1 MRIACHMRSG
11 DFVVSILIMLRPTEC
26 PSKSGASVPPSR
38 AYCMVEV
45 VLNPARGNAMRTNG
59 GKDLGYKFGYRH
71 QFGSI
76 TENYAKLLMG
86 SHLWL
91 SEITLDFAYL
101 S

>member
-1 MRIACHMRSG
+1 
-11 DFVVSILIMLRPTEC
+11 
-26 PSKSGASVPPSR
+26 
-38 AYCMVEV
+38 
-45 VLNPARGNAMRTNG
+45 MRTNG

-91 SEITLDFAYL
+91 SEITLDFPYL
-101 S
+101 SWTYGILERLKIRRRQLHGGSTPPPGTK